1 MKLTSTA
8 IKRPVATIV
17 LVATAVILG
26 FFGYSKMPT
35 DFLPEITYPMIK
47 VYVYWRGA
55 TPEEIN
61 DNIADPLE
69 RTLST
74 VDDLDYLESS
84 SIEGMY
90 TLLINFEYGTD
101 VDVAYQDVV
110 AKMGLATRKL
120 PSDVDPPIMFKA
132 DPSSLPV
139 VQLIVQ
145 SEGRDM
151 VKLRTWVENV
161 LQDQFLAVKGVAGTE
176 IAGGL
181 EREIRVLLDPER
193 LAAYNLT
200 LNQIN
205 RRLQEENIE
214 RLAGRVTEGS
224 REFIVRTTA
233 EFQNMDDI
241 RNVVIVNNNRS
252 MVLLKDMAVV
262 QDSHEDERVITRFN
276 GKPAIK
282 LNILKQADA
291 NTVDVAE
298 AVNAL
303 TKKLENTVPP
313 DIHFNNV
320 ENQADYIKGAIASV
334 REAAIVSVLLVILVI
349 YLFLGHWRQVLV
361 MLIALPIT
369 ILFNFFLMKLG
380 NFSINIFSLGGLVVA
395 MGVVLDNSIVVIEN
409 ITRRWAASGIEDNES
424 VAQGGSISLAATS
437 EVAIAVLASTLT
449 FLALFLP
456 FLLIPGLTSLLFK
469 ELILTIAGIVVTSL
483 LVALTVTPMLTHYL
497 VVRGKEELKTAGAFD
512 RIILRINAF
521 YRVILERLLRWRWLV
536 LAVFVL
542 LLATAVFLFRFIGSE
557 FLPKMDDGR
566 VMIKAILPTGTSVA
580 RTDSLLAELESVVKN
595 DPYVDKYF
603 VLSGGKIWGLITYEI
618 ANEGEIDIELV
629 PKSERPFSTQQY
641 VDKIKPQVMKH
652 IVPGARLVVKQAK
665 MKGIRKVGESD
676 VEIKVR
682 GFDLDR
688 LNEMAQQVVAR
699 LNKIDGLTN
708 IRVGTQIT
716 KPEYQIQVN
725 RLRLADL
732 GISTQTISS
741 SVKSLIDGTIASQ
754 YRDQGEYY
762 DIRVMVPENRM
773 TSKQDIENLFIDG
786 RDGEKVPLRTVAKV
800 IPRLGPVEIVREDQ
814 MKQIVVSSDVTAGAS
829 VGEMANS
836 VNEAL
841 AEIQLPEGYSF
852 DLGGQVYLMQES
864 QKVMLQIILFALF
877 FAYVILAIQFNSFK
891 QPLLILLGVPFAF
904 VGVAPALLLTGFPVG
919 ATVLIGVIIMAGVI
933 SIQGVVLISFINEY
947 RQKGLEIKEAIL
959 EASPLRVR
967 PILMVE
973 SAAILGL
980 LPLAINWGEGGD
992 MLQPMAIAVI
1002 GGLFFSL
1009 FVTLLLLPNLY
1020 FIFERDESGIRTA
1033 NERK

>member
-1 MKLTSTA
+1 MKLTAVA

-17 LVATAVILG
+17 LIATALLLG
-26 FFGYSKMPT
+26 YFGYTRMPT

-90 TLLINFEYGTD
+90 TLLVNFEYGTD

-120 PSDVDPPIMFKA
+120 PPDVDPPIMFKA
-132 DPSSLPV
+132 DPSQLPV
-139 VQLIVQ
+139 VQLIIQ

-176 IAGGL
+176 IVGGL
-181 EREIRVLLDPER
+181 EQEIRVHLDPER
-193 LAAYNLT
+193 LAAYDLT
-200 LNQIN
+200 LNQVIK
-205 RRLQEENIE
+205 RLKEENIE
-214 RLAGRVTEGS
+214 QLAGRVTEGN

-252 MVLLKDMAVV
+252 MVMLKDLATVE
-262 QDSHEDERVITRFN
+262 DSHEDKRVMTRFN
-276 GKPAIK
+276 GKPAVK

-291 NTVDVAE
+291 NTVEVAN

-303 TKKLENTVPP
+303 IKKLETSVPP
-313 DIHFNNV
+313 DIHFNTV
-320 ENQADYIKGAIASV
+320 ENQADYIKGAIAGV
-334 REAAIVSVLLVILVI
+334 RDSAIVAVLLVILVI
-349 YLFLGHWRQVLV
+349 FIFLGHWRQVLV
-361 MLIALPIT
+361 MLIALPVT

-409 ITRRWAASGIEDNES
+409 ITRLHLEKGTQSDT
-424 VAQGGSISLAATS
+424 VAEKATD
-437 EVAIAVLASTLT
+437 EVALAVLASTLT

-456 FLLIPGLTSLLFK
+456 FLLIPGLTSLLFR
-469 ELILTIAGIVVTSL
+469 ELTLTIAGIVVISL
-483 LVALTVTPMLTHYL
+483 IVALTVTPMLTHYL
-497 VVRGKEELKTAGAFD
+497 VIVPVKEKKRVSLFD
-512 RIILRINAF
+512 RFIMKVNDVYKTVLTFLLKIRW
-521 YRVILERLLRWRWLV
+521 VIVAVSVVLLAA
-536 LAVFVL
+536 AVF
-542 LLATAVFLFRFIGSE
+542 FFGNIGSE

-566 VMIKAILPTGTSVA
+566 VMIKLIMPTGTAVA
-580 RTDSLLAELESVVKN
+580 RTDSLMAELETVVKD
-595 DPYVDKYF
+595 DPYVAKYF
-603 VLSGGKIWGLITYEI
+603 TLSGGKVWGLVTYEI

-629 PKSERPFSTQQY
+629 PKTQRPFSTKQY
-641 VDKIKPQVMKH
+641 IGKIKTQVMKH
-652 IVPGARLVVKQAK
+652 MVPGAKLIVKQAK
-665 MKGIRKVGESD
+665 MKGIRKMGESD

-682 GFDLDR
+682 GFDLKR
-688 LNEMAQQVVAR
+688 LNEMAHQVATR
-699 LNKIDGLTN
+699 LNRIDGLTN

-716 KPEYQIQVN
+716 KPEYQIQVD

-732 GISTQTISS
+732 GISTQTISN
-741 SVKSLIDGTIASQ
+741 SVKSLIDGTVASQ
-754 YRDQGEYY
+754 YREEGEYY
-762 DIRVMVPENRM
+762 DIRVMVPEQRI

-786 RDGEKVPLRTVAKV
+786 RNGEKVPLRTVAKV
-800 IPRLGPVEIVREDQ
+800 VPRLGPVEIVREDQ
-814 MKQIVVSSDVTAGAS
+814 VKQIVVSSDVTAGAS
-829 VGEMANS
+829 VGDMATAVRN
-836 VNEAL
+836 AL
-841 AEIQLPEGYSF
+841 ADFPLPEGYSF
-852 DLGGQVYLMQES
+852 EFGGQVYLMQES
-864 QKVMLQIILFALF
+864 QKTMLQVILFAIF

-891 QPLLILLGVPFAF
+891 QPFLILLGIPFAF
-904 VGVAPALLLTGFPVG
+904 LGVILALALTGFPAG
-919 ATVLIGVIIMAGVI
+919 ATVLIGVIVMSGVI
-933 SIQGVVLISFINEY
+933 TTQGVVLISFINEY
-947 RQKGLEIKEAIL
+947 RNKGLPLREAII
-959 EASPLRVR
+959 EAAPLRLR

-973 SAAILGL
+973 LAAILGL
-980 LPLAINWGEGGD
+980 VPLALNWGEGGD
-992 MLQPMAIAVI
+992 MLQPMAVAVI

-1020 FIFERDESGIRTA
+1020 FIFESKK
-1033 NERK
+1033 N